1 MQNINPLMF
10 FLQNPLVL
18 LGGGL
23 FVLTSLIASSG
34 RLSKKDPA
42 MLYTFIASL
51 AILGFGVFSSYQKLQ
66 MVQQLTNHPELQQ
79 PATQPIK

>member
-1 MQNINPLMF
+1 MQSINPIMF

-42 MLYTFIASL
+42 LIYTFIASL
-51 AILGFGVFSSYQKLQ
+51 AIFGFGLFSSYNHLK
-66 MVQQLTNHPELQQ
+66 MAQQL
-79 PATQPIK
+79 PATTSVAPAPTAH

>member
-42 MLYTFIASL
+42 MIYTFIASL

-66 MVQQLTNHPELQQ
+66 MAQQLVNHPELQQ